1 MTKKKTFYYLPG
13 QGGRLRQGLGAA
25 LLERNTDVQGQEIHG
40 DFQKADFAT
49 RVSIVADDL
58 KRDHWGD
65 DSLVIANSYGAYLF
79 LHAQA
84 ELSAYPGRVLLLSP
98 IVGEFDSEELQIG
111 FIPPRARKIFEM
123 ATTGTYPVP
132 VDCQIHVGSE
142 DWQSNP
148 KNVAKL
154 GLLFNIPVHVVPNN
168 GHMLEK
174 GYVAQVLD
182 TWLAQ

>member
-1 MTKKKTFYYLPG
+1 MRLSKQVYYLPG
-13 QGGRLRQGLGAA
+13 QGGRLYSGLGAA
-25 LLERNTDVQGQEIHG
+25 LTARGIHVVGREIHG

-49 RVSIVADDL
+49 RISTVSEDL
-58 KRDHWGD
+58 QRDHWHE

-84 ELSAYPGRVLLLSP
+84 ELPAYPGRVLLLSP
-98 IVGEFDSEELQIG
+98 IVGEFGSEELQIG

-148 KNVAKL
+148 KNVAQL
-154 GLLFNIPVHVVPNN
+154 GQLLNIPVQVVLSN
-168 GHMLEK
+168 GHVLDK
-174 GYVAQVLD
+174 DYVSKLLD
-182 TWLAQ
+182 TWL